1 MSIRIPTSD
10 YYDLVPGDYILV
22 SLPNGKVQGISK
34 VAGGFDN
41 LAELMLE
48 GETACHYLVA
58 RVGVDSEA
66 YVCRKIS
73 VTPRSK
79 SITVIIPPGPAE

>member
-41 LAELMLE
+41 LAELGQ
-48 GETACHYLVA
+48 GETASHYLVA

-79 SITVIIPPGPAE
+79 SITVIIPPGPAA